1 MLCPNEFQSAAATDE
16 SVIAAG
22 YLRRGT
28 HRESISPEMSACGKQ
43 FQVAV

>member
-22 YLRRGT
+22 LT
-28 HRESISPEMSACGKQ
+28 LPNGKKPS
-43 FQVAV
+43 